1 MKNVVG
7 HPARAEDF
15 FPRKNEMAK
24 LEKLLSTGSN
34 IQIAAPRRIGKTSLL
49 LYYYDNPPD
58 NTYVVFVDTESVDS
72 VNNYYKK
79 LYEKILE
86 NEFIKNSASIKE
98 QLQKAGNTFLGK
110 LKGVTVGGFGVEFKD
125 DNDHDYFQELT
136 NFIKGID
143 LEGNRIILMVD
154 EFPETIIN
162 ILEANDGDSKNANLL
177 LSTNRELRQD
187 PIINE
192 RLQWI
197 YTGSVSLNLTVDQFG
212 SSRFINDLVAIGV
225 GPLLEPEARSL
236 IDAVLSQQGYTI
248 ETAQQDHFIQTMKWL
263 IVSQV
268 QMVIDEITTIIDPEM
283 PITNEVID
291 SAVSNLLGNE
301 HKNYFN
307 HYVSR
312 LAKVF
317 KGDEYKL
324 AKEILDSC
332 ASKSLIT
339 KNEMRDLA
347 VKIEVLEKLN
357 RVVDGLVYDG
367 YLNDTGQS
375 GNFVFNS
382 PILKMWWLKHVYNG

>member
-15 FPRKNEMAK
+15 FLRKNEMAK

-49 LYYYDNPPD
+49 LYYYDNPPE

-79 LYEKILE
+79 LYAKILE
-86 NEFIKNSASIKE
+86 NEGIKNSVSIKE
-98 QLQKAGNTFLGK
+98 QLQKVGNAFLGK
-110 LKGVTVGGFGVEFKD
+110 LKGVTVGGYGVEFRD
-125 DNDHDYFQELT
+125 HNDHDYFQEFT

-143 LEGNRIILMVD
+143 LGEHRMILMVD

-162 ILEANDGDSKNANLL
+162 ILEANDGNPKQANLL

-187 PIINE
+187 PTINGKV
-192 RLQWI
+192 QWV

-212 SSRFINDLVAIGV
+212 SSRFINDLASIGV
-225 GPLLEPEARSL
+225 GPLLELEARAL
-236 IDAVLSQQGYTI
+236 MQAVLSEQGYQI
-248 ETAQQDHFIQTMKWL
+248 ETEQEDYFIQKMKWL

-268 QMVIDEITTIIDPEM
+268 QMVIDEITTTIEPQEA
-283 PITNEVID
+283 ITNAVID
-291 SAVSNLLGNE
+291 SAISNLLGNE

-307 HYVSR
+307 HYLSR
-312 LAKVF
+312 LAKSY
-317 KGDEYKL
+317 KGNDYKL
-324 AKEILDSC
+324 AREIIDKC
-332 ASKSLIT
+332 ASANDIS
-339 KNEMRDLA
+339 KNEIRELA
-347 VKIEVLEKLN
+347 VKTGSLQSLN
-357 RVVDGLVYDG
+357 QVVDGLIYDG
-367 YLNDTGQS
+367 YINDTEQS
-375 GNFVFNS
+375 RTYVFNS